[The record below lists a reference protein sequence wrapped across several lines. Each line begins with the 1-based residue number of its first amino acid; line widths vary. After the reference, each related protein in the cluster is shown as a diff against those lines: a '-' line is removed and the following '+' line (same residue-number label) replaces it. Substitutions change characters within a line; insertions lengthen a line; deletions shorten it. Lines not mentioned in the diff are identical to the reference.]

1 MFCSSPFSG
10 GVFNSRFAV
19 AAAPGSD
26 SRSLCARRTGG
37 APGMLPG
44 CVLLAQHGALP
55 PCSIHGGCSGVQWG
69 AARPGLSPSEPP
81 ATPPPPQVR
90 RARAAAFYNAAQQN
104 LKCTGNNS
112 TIKCIQLCLFAF
124 KLTLGMK

>member
-44 CVLLAQHGALP
+44 CALLAQHGALP

-81 ATPPPPQVR
+81 ATPPPPGPPCPCCGVLQR
-90 RARAAAFYNAAQQN
+90 SATKPEMYW
-104 LKCTGNNS
+104 K
-112 TIKCIQLCLFAF
+112 
-124 KLTLGMK
+124 

>member
-37 APGMLPG
+37 APGVLPG
-44 CVLLAQHGALP
+44 CALLAQHGALP
-55 PCSIHGGCSGVQWG
+55 PCSIHGGGQWG
-69 AARPGLSPSEPP
+69 AVGGSQAGLIPIRAPSPPLRSAVP
-81 ATPPPPQVR
+81 VLR
-90 RARAAAFYNAAQQN
+90 RFTTQRN
-104 LKCTGNNS
+104 KT
-112 TIKCIQLCLFAF
+112 
-124 KLTLGMK
+124 